1 MAKKSLIQRSIKK
14 YLLNQKYLKQRNIF
28 TKMQKQC
35 GNVFESFKIQILF
48 QSLPQNSSQTRF
60 KRFCW
65 KTGRNRG
72 FFKDFNLSRHI
83 IREMSHTGLFPGIIK
98 SSW

>member
-14 YLLNQKYLKQRNIF
+14 YLLNQKYLNKRNFLKKINKTCLNIF
-28 TKMQKQC
+28 
-35 GNVFESFKIQILF
+35 VSFKIQKSF
-48 QSLPQNSSQTRF
+48 QQFPKNSSQTRF

-72 FFKDFNLSRHI
+72 FFRDFNLSRHI
-83 IREMSHTGLFPGIIK
+83 LREMSHNCLLPGLTK